1 MTFDDLKI
9 EFNRLSRDDKR
20 RFMEEVG
27 LDLLQ
32 DLMTNPTFTHAML
45 SRCNEMI
52 GHIPK
57 VVLERMQEAMESDHS
72 EGES

>member
-9 EFNRLSRDDKR
+9 EFNRLRRDDKR
-20 RFMEEVG
+20 RFMEEIG

-45 SRCNEMI
+45 SRCSEMM
-52 GHIPK
+52 GDIPK
-57 VVLERMQEAMESDHS
+57 VVLERMQAAMESGHR